1 LVTYT
6 ILAPNIFMDVWIP
19 MIIGTALQQQQ
30 PVRLISEGQRQHSF
44 IAVQDVAAFAV
55 AAVQHRAALN
65 QYIPL
70 GGPEAVSWRDI
81 IATTERVLQRSIPVE
96 TLAMGDML
104 PGFPEMITGMMTS
117 LEMQDNIIPMQE
129 TAQRFNVQQTM
140 MEQFVHHAFAGA
152 STTS

>member
-1 LVTYT
+1 
-6 ILAPNIFMDVWIP
+6 
-19 MIIGTALQQQQ
+19 
-30 PVRLISEGQRQHSF
+30 
-44 IAVQDVAAFAV
+44 V
-55 AAVQHRAALN
+55 AAVQHRAPLS

-81 IATTERVLQRSIPVE
+81 IATTEWVLHRSIPVE